1 MIGKFFTS
9 LDYRHWILT
18 HLVWIVLG
26 ASVLV
31 GGRVWLTEH
40 DQRMAAD
47 AAIKVSQANISNLQQ
62 QIKDRDAAAAQ
73 KTQTIVKIVHDLGP
87 APTTGQIVAAIPQLT
102 DAPLNARTIPGDP
115 VNISV
120 AAMPLVTVLQ
130 QAAMDH
136 VANSACQ
143 ADLTAQKSISAQKD
157 LEIAALKKKPS
168 FLNRVKHVAE
178 AVGVGITIGL
188 LLK

>member
-1 MIGKFFTS
+1 MISKLFSS
-9 LDYRHWILT
+9 LDWRHWVLSHIIW
-18 HLVWIVLG
+18 LVAAVTLYIGFSAWRG
-26 ASVLV
+26 A
-31 GGRVWLTEH
+31 H
-40 DQRMAAD
+40 DQALIAQTTIKGSQDVIAQLQKQIAA
-47 AAIKVSQANISNLQQ
+47 N
-62 QIKDRDAAAAQ
+62 DAAAAQ

-87 APTTGQIVAAIPQLT
+87 APTTGQVVAAIPQLT

-130 QAAMDH
+130 QAAVDH

-178 AVGVGITIGL
+178 AVGVGVAIGL